1 MDGYVPDNPFL
12 WQNSPIEIGGSS
24 ISAMARKEVIQV
36 LVELGVGA
44 LILSALDWK
53 FRKIQKGL
61 THETHAKSSIMV
73 IVIAKPE
80 NLH

>member
-44 LILSALDWK
+44 LILSALD
-53 FRKIQKGL
+53 
-61 THETHAKSSIMV
+61 
-73 IVIAKPE
+73 
-80 NLH
+80 